1 MPADLSVAACL
12 SQDWNDGRIP
22 YFTLP
27 PKRNSEVAGSSQLVG
42 TWGAAFDAD
51 QSATLAGLRSMDAG
65 EGADAFFQT
74 DTLGAA
80 HVDLEGMQQVD
91 EAGSSSSDEEQEG
104 EAGELRGPGSEG
116 TWHAVKVLHIC
127 PPASACQGRLS
138 LLVLSR
144 PGVVPKPKCVL
155 LCFSPRAVPPCC
167 LPQQRV

>member
-1 MPADLSVAACL
+1 L
-12 SQDWNDGRIP
+12 QDWNDGRIP

-51 QSATLAGLRSMDAG
+51 QSATLAGLRSMGAG

-80 HVDLEGMQQVD
+80 HVDLEAMQQVD

-116 TWHAVKVLHIC
+116 NREKVVLC
-127 PPASACQGRLS
+127 AQQGRALPS
-138 LLVLSR
+138 SMRKSGGAALQL
-144 PGVVPKPKCVL
+144 
-155 LCFSPRAVPPCC
+155 ACC
-167 LPQQRV
+167 